1 LYGISHFAAGS
12 IVTLWPDHAMDLWFN
27 LEFWSRSLMPVD
39 IAKAYFELLELRK
52 EVQKAELAYRIS
64 FARPP
69 GRPRQAGRTNARGSQ
84 AINSQAPLLKQGR
97 N

>member
-1 LYGISHFAAGS
+1 VTQPRDGFVVQFGILVE
-12 IVTLWPDHAMDLWFN
+12 IT
-27 LEFWSRSLMPVD
+27 LMPVD
-39 IAKAYFELLELRK
+39 IAKAYFEILELRK

-69 GRPRQAGRTNARGSQ
+69 GRPRHAGRTNARGSQ
-84 AINSQAPLLKQGR
+84 AINSQAPLLKRGR